1 MFKIFIFI
9 FLLALQ
15 LDAVV
20 WSLTDMSFVVTM
32 VNTDVSKNMN
42 YLKQEISNMNTVYDN
57 NVKPQNKL
65 KNKILTGI
73 AELKKEIL
81 ITTKEINFEENLIVK
96 NNSLRSKK

>member
-32 VNTDVSKNMN
+32 VNTDVSKKMN
-42 YLKQEISNMNTVYDN
+42 SLKQEISNMNTVYDN